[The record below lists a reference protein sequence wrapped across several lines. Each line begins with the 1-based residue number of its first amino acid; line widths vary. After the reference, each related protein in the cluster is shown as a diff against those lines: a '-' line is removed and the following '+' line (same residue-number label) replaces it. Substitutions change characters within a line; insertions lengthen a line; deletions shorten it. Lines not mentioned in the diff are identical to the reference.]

1 MYELTLKSR
10 KQLERATLR
19 AQAEKLHIEEVSFGI
34 YKVNGSTGNLYLV
47 GIEPAKS
54 GEGYD
59 VCCSCPTQHYFCKHV
74 ASVMSHYLMREKEMN
89 QAQTLTEQEWAA
101 VELRAESE
109 MILDDVRA
117 LLEKDRLDVFGI

>member
-59 VCCSCPTQHYFCKHV
+59 VCCSCPTQQLFLQACGQRDVTLPDAGKGNEPGPDLNGTGMGRCR
-74 ASVMSHYLMREKEMN
+74 ASGRE
-89 QAQTLTEQEWAA
+89 
-101 VELRAESE
+101 
-109 MILDDVRA
+109 
-117 LLEKDRLDVFGI
+117 